1 MPRSITSTQQ
11 DHRSMSSSNQDS
23 RSIPA
28 HNEFKGHH
36 HQRMTSSMD
45 GTSAAVQSLIK
56 SSSAAADNHKQLARI
71 AGGNVMANR
80 ALPAVPQ
87 PGSNDRGRRDE
98 NKGRA
103 SSSND
108 LAVGGNSRSPSKL
121 RRGRSVSN
129 NK

>member
-28 HNEFKGHH
+28 HNEFKGHHH

-87 PGSNDRGRRDE
+87 PGSNDRGREE

-108 LAVGGNSRSPSKL
+108 LAVGENSRSPSKL

>member
-1 MPRSITSTQQ
+1 
-11 DHRSMSSSNQDS
+11 
-23 RSIPA
+23 
-28 HNEFKGHH
+28 
-36 HQRMTSSMD
+36 MD
-45 GTSAAVQSLIK
+45 GTSAAVQSLLQ
-56 SSSAAADNHKQLARI
+56 SSPDDHKQLARI
-71 AGGNVMANR
+71 AGGNIMANR

-87 PGSNDRGRRDE
+87 PGSDRGREE

-108 LAVGGNSRSPSKL
+108 LAGGNSRSPSKL